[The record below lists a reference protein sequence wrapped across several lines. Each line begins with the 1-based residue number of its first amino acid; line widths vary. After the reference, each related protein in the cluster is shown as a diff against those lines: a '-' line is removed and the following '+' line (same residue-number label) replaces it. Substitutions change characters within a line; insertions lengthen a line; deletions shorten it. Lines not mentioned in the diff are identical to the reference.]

1 MKRFIANFKEDAVIA
16 AQTALVVSFVI
27 TLLEL
32 PIVWLYLLSRYVM
45 AFVGGLAGLLSVRA
59 VTWLGKAAYRAIKN
73 RKVIK

>member
-16 AQTALVVSFVI
+16 AQTALVVSFVV

-45 AFVGGLAGLLSVRA
+45 AFVGGLAGLLTYRLV
-59 VTWLGKAAYRAIKN
+59 VWLGKAAYRAIKN
-73 RKVIK
+73 KDVC